1 MQLQSEKGWE
11 RWVDDAFS
19 KLDIN
24 GDGFISMEEI
34 LDKLP
39 LETTDPDDDMESE
52 RFLQVSIHS
61 HSRTFAQV
69 SEGSGTKVL
78 SPGRALDETG
88 AGFWLYLIATAV
100 FCTIPLA
107 EGLLLHAFLQVLT
120 NCCSMHSISCLHE
133 SDI

>member
-1 MQLQSEKGWE
+1 MLQLQSEKGWE

-52 RFLQVSIHS
+52 RFLQVSN
-61 HSRTFAQV
+61 
-69 SEGSGTKVL
+69 
-78 SPGRALDETG
+78 P
-88 AGFWLYLIATAV
+88 
-100 FCTIPLA
+100 
-107 EGLLLHAFLQVLT
+107 
-120 NCCSMHSISCLHE
+120 IS
-133 SDI
+133 